1 MWIICEGHCFKV
13 AVNGQHLLNYNH
25 RLKDL
30 PAINVLEVGGDI
42 QLTHV
47 QT

>member
-1 MWIICEGHCFKV
+1 MCITCEDTGFKV

>member
-1 MWIICEGHCFKV
+1 MCITCEDTGFKV

-30 PAINVLEVGGDI
+30 TTINILELGGDI